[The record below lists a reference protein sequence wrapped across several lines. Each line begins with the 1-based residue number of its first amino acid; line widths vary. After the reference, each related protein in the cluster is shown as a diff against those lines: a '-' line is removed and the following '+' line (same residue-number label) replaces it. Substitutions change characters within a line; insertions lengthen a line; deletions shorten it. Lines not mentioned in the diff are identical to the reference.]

1 MLSEKLYFSIAFI
14 SNYQVTCEGFSPIS
28 DFIQSLER
36 PNLEPVK
43 TFILDVNANSKI
55 ILNL

>member
-1 MLSEKLYFSIAFI
+1 VKFSISRSCLSPFI
-14 SNYQVTCEGFSPIS
+14 KLLVKVSPIS

-43 TFILDVNANSKI
+43 TFLLDANANLI
-55 ILNL
+55 INLDL